1 MRKIS
6 NVLALI
12 IAVVFIAGV
21 SFAAEAKKEAQA
33 PKAEAKKE
41 APAPKAEA
49 KKEAKAPKEKVI
61 VAKGEVTKVDAAAN
75 TVTIKKAGKTP
86 EEITLNVTPET
97 VVKIGKE
104 KKALADI
111 KVGDKVKAMYVKDT
125 MAAKSIFK

>member
-6 NVLALI
+6 NVVALI
-12 IAVVFIAGV
+12 IAVVFIVGV
-21 SFAAEAKKEAQA
+21 SFV
-33 PKAEAKKE
+33 
-41 APAPKAEA
+41 AEA

-111 KVGDKVKAMYVKDT
+111 KAGDKVKAMYVKDT